1 MEEID
6 INEILYGISIVLI
19 EWVDE
24 LSSEII
30 NELFFYLFYIY
41 LVLYWIILLM

>member
-6 INEILYGISIVLI
+6 IYEILYGISIVLI